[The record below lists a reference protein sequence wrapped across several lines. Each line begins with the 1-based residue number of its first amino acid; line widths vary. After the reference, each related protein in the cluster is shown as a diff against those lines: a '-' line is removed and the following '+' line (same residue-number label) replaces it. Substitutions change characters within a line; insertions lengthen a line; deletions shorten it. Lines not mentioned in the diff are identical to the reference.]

1 MIRLLVNTAIIN
13 GNLRSIARRHFGVA
27 AYMLQRTESNASGTD
42 PIQKLFI
49 DKVREYKTKSKK
61 LGEGK
66 LLDVTPEIEQKMNK
80 EIDALKRRY
89 GSGNMEE
96 FPKFDFNEK
105 EA

>member
-1 MIRLLVNTAIIN
+1 MIRLLMQTAVNSN
-13 GNLRSIARRHFGVA
+13 SLQCIARRNIGIA
-27 AYMLQRTESNASGTD
+27 TCLLQKTEPGNSATD
-42 PIQKLFI
+42 PIQKLFL

-96 FPKFDFNEK
+96 FPKFDFGEK
-105 EA
+105 